1 MLKNI
6 CTCIFLLVYFQANAD
21 ELVSLTNMNGVK
33 FELKVPV
40 KLICNSKSSISYQM
54 DSSKSQWIP
63 DFRKDTSGSF
73 IFILDKIKNFKSTDK
88 DECLAEVMENTRYST
103 EFRNHL
109 LEEGSIMCGI
119 QQYHTLQNQKIYK
132 TCHASFTKDEKGIR
146 CNNFVYS
153 LINKN
158 YLEPIADKNILVL
171 GYAGISQGICT
182 AIP

>member
-1 MLKNI
+1 MFKNLFI
-6 CTCIFLLVYFQANAD
+6 YLFLIASFQANAE

-40 KLICNSKSSISYQM
+40 KLICNSQSSIGYQK
-54 DSSKSQWIP
+54 DSNNLRWTP
-63 DFRKDTSGSF
+63 DYKKDTSGSF
-73 IFILDKIKNFKSTDK
+73 IFILDKVKNFKSTDK
-88 DECLAEVMENTRYST
+88 EECLSEVMKNTSYST

-109 LEEGSIMCGI
+109 LEEGSIMCGVK
-119 QQYHTLQNQKIYK
+119 QYHTLQNFKIYK

-153 LINKN
+153 LSDKN
-158 YLEPIADKNILVL
+158 YLEPIEDKNILIL
-171 GYAGISQGICT
+171 GMAAITQGVCT